1 MHRSACRSVAALVSW
16 PFKPPQKGGV
26 GPKHQLS
33 GFYHLTLLLDLIF
46 TAAPPKSWTMTEV
59 CVWLCFVKKNL
70 LHLSRFLQILV
81 WLVFFYFCALIQ
93 CSSLFQLP
101 LLLICFA
108 FVSMFHLLEF
118 IFSLVVVQ
126 TLSSCRSRDFPKK
139 TPPTSRSYFET
150 TPTSCPVDA
159 LLLPFLAPLFL
170 LFSHTVSDVSSGQKR
185 TTVASSS
192 KWCCVPGSMKKS
204 GFLHFCKQSTKKC
217 FNCMDFNYCS
227 FRTIGR
233 TRL

>member
-1 MHRSACRSVAALVSW
+1 MHRSACRSVAVLVSW
-16 PFKPPQKGGV
+16 PLKYPQKGGV

-70 LHLSRFLQILV
+70 LHLSRFLQILL

-139 TPPTSRSYFET
+139 TPPPAALTLKPPPLPVPWTSFFCPSLLRCSSCSPTRSLMWAQ
-150 TPTSCPVDA
+150 VR
-159 LLLPFLAPLFL
+159 
-170 LFSHTVSDVSSGQKR
+170 SGPR
-185 TTVASSS
+185 
-192 KWCCVPGSMKKS
+192 
-204 GFLHFCKQSTKKC
+204 
-217 FNCMDFNYCS
+217 
-227 FRTIGR
+227 
-233 TRL
+233 